1 MLRPFA
7 AVREAEAAEAARS
20 APQQGA
26 LAVVAGE
33 TRLAAADSA
42 TSLMHFLVVAV
53 SDNRLVHHADKI

>member
-1 MLRPFA
+1 MLMHVLGMTVLA
-7 AVREAEAAEAARS
+7 S
-20 APQQGA
+20 KA